1 MHRIAVL
8 DDYQGVALA
17 SADWSVLDGRAEVVV
32 FRDHLSDEDALV
44 ERLAPFDVVCVMRE
58 RTPLGRSL
66 IDRLPNLRMIAST
79 APRNASIDMDAAR
92 ERGIE
97 VRHTGYSSNGAIEL
111 TWALILGAA
120 RHLPIEAGSVR
131 AGGWMQ
137 TVGTDLAGSTLGI
150 VGLGRIGVAVACIAQ
165 AFGMTTLAWSQNLT
179 TERAEA
185 AGVRFV
191 DKATLFRESDIVT
204 IHLVLSDRTRAVVG
218 AAELA
223 LMKPAALLVNSSR
236 GPLVDEPALIDA
248 LQRGTIGGAA
258 LDTYDVEPLPAN
270 HPYRTLPNVLATPHI
285 GFVTKNTYAVFYR
298 DTVAN
303 IVDYLAG
310 SGQAQGAEAE

>member
-32 FRDHLSDEDALV
+32 FRDHLADEDALV
-44 ERLAPFDVVCVMRE
+44 ARLAPFDVVCVMRE

-66 IDRLPNLRMIAST
+66 IERLPNLRMIAST
-79 APRNASIDMDAAR
+79 APRNASIDLDAAR
-92 ERGIE
+92 ERGID

-111 TWALILGAA
+111 TWALILGAV
-120 RHLPIEAGSVR
+120 RHVAVESNSVR
-131 AGGWMQ
+131 AGGWML

-150 VGLGRIGVAVACIAQ
+150 VGLGRIGVAVARIAQ

-179 TERAEA
+179 AERAAE

-191 DKATLFRESDIVT
+191 DKATLFREADIVT
-204 IHLVLSDRTRAVVG
+204 IHLVLGDRTRGVVG
-218 AAELA
+218 TQELA
-223 LMKPAALLVNSSR
+223 LMKPDALLVNSSR
-236 GPLVDEPALIDA
+236 GPLVDEAALIDA
-248 LQRGTIGGAA
+248 LRRGAIGGAA

-270 HPYRTLPNVLATPHI
+270 HPYRSLPNVLATPHI
-285 GFVTKNTYAVFYR
+285 GFVTKDTYAVFYR

-303 IVDYLAG
+303 IVDYLAA
-310 SGQAQGAEAE
+310 S

>member
-32 FRDHLSDEDALV
+32 FRDHLADEEALV
-44 ERLAPFDVVCVMRE
+44 ERLAPFEVVCVMRE

-66 IDRLPNLRMIAST
+66 LERLPNLRMIAST

-111 TWALILGAA
+111 TWALILGAV
-120 RHLPIEAGSVR
+120 RHLPVEAGSVR
-131 AGGWMQ
+131 AGGWMR

-150 VGLGRIGVAVACIAQ
+150 VGLGRIGVAVARIAQ

-179 TERAEA
+179 AERAEA
-185 AGVRFV
+185 AGARFV
-191 DKATLFRESDIVT
+191 DKATLFREADIVT
-204 IHLVLSDRTRAVVG
+204 IQLVLSDRTRAVVG
-218 AAELA
+218 ASELA

-236 GPLVDEPALIDA
+236 GIIYA
-248 LQRGTIGGAA
+248 GGGAA
-258 LDTYDVEPLPAN
+258 EPVRAAAAALHEAINRGRESVIPA
-270 HPYRTLPNVLATPHI
+270 
-285 GFVTKNTYAVFYR
+285 
-298 DTVAN
+298 
-303 IVDYLAG
+303 
-310 SGQAQGAEAE
+310 

>member
-32 FRDHLSDEDALV
+32 FRDHLADEDALV
-44 ERLAPFDVVCVMRE
+44 ARLAPFDVVCVMRE

-66 IDRLPNLRMIAST
+66 IERLPNLRMIAST
-79 APRNASIDMDAAR
+79 APRNASIDLDAAR
-92 ERGIE
+92 ERGID

-111 TWALILGAA
+111 TWALILGAV
-120 RHLPIEAGSVR
+120 RHVAVESNSVR

-150 VGLGRIGVAVACIAQ
+150 VGLGRIGVAVARIAQ

-179 TERAEA
+179 AERAAE

-191 DKATLFRESDIVT
+191 DKATLFREADIVT
-204 IHLVLSDRTRAVVG
+204 IHLVLGDRTRGVVG
-218 AAELA
+218 TQELA
-223 LMKPAALLVNSSR
+223 LMKPDALLVNSSR
-236 GPLVDEPALIDA
+236 GPLVDEAALIDA
-248 LQRGTIGGAA
+248 LRRGAIGGAA

-270 HPYRTLPNVLATPHI
+270 HPYRSLPNVLATPHI
-285 GFVTKNTYAVFYR
+285 GFVTKDTYAVFYR

-303 IVDYLAG
+303 IVDYLAA
-310 SGQAQGAEAE
+310 S